1 MVMRDLSTDTYSCFD
16 FELGITAT
24 HSSMLPRIHVVF
36 LLFLLVLLNSIHCQP
51 QELPK
56 YPKDSSLFSA
66 LGAEFFLSH
75 VTAEAVSRKFARRLS
90 KPLIGNDG
98 RIYICSEKDLFA
110 FESNGS
116 NAWTIRLN
124 YTCYADMAPVYGG
137 NEKIYVAAEN
147 RVVEINLLKIGTSEP
162 NAEVVLSFQPADRE
176 GKGEI
181 IGFSV
186 STLSSSMFVNI
197 RGQGLFAYS
206 TRRQLLWSAGPVLN
220 QFGYRQGCKK
230 NVTECYFNSVPV
242 IDRCEASIYIS
253 NTEGELY
260 SLSTKS
266 PHFMWIHDLSLFGKV
281 FTVTPGNNGRV
292 YVVVPDKSILLTLD
306 VYTGNLLW
314 QGSIGPLS
322 SVNSAPAVD
331 TNGWV
336 SIGSLDGFLYS
347 FSPNGALKKFSKS
360 TAANSVIQVSPVLD
374 CSGYAL
380 YFSQNEMEGK
390 TSRTIGDY
398 TYVSAMKPRS
408 VVFTLY
414 VPETGSIYWS
424 ERYPGDFS
432 SPLAKTD
439 LDRYVL
445 DERILLAF
453 FAASKTGNPLA
464 CRSRHQKLISTCS
477 QARPKLLRLYTAKYA
492 FFLPCFRSRQHSLQL
507 KKKSFDRSIT
517 ELQTKAAE
525 EAVAN
530 NNNNNEV
537 HEKLDDLVREREGIE
552 RKLSTT
558 YSLGRDKNSSWSNS
572 NSKSLLPL
580 YDYGKTRSSSF
591 EGSKKERVTMFQ
603 TLSDTTSPSTTDGS
617 DGEDEETS
625 SDLHEDEY
633 FENMTK
639 GKGKVLV
646 DENEC
651 SSDED
656 EDEDDDDDDGVLERQ
671 LWRSPSKPAS
681 SSLVWNK
688 NGSGSLSLKR
698 RKALSSTN

>member
-16 FELGITAT
+16 FELAITAT

-56 YPKDSSLFSA
+56 YPKDSSLFS
-66 LGAEFFLSH
+66 
-75 VTAEAVSRKFARRLS
+75 AEAVSRKFARRLS

-137 NEKIYVAAEN
+137 NEK
-147 RVVEINLLKIGTSEP
+147 
-162 NAEVVLSFQPADRE
+162 
-176 GKGEI
+176 
-181 IGFSV
+181 
-186 STLSSSMFVNI
+186 
-197 RGQGLFAYS
+197 
-206 TRRQLLWSAGPVLN
+206 
-220 QFGYRQGCKK
+220 
-230 NVTECYFNSVPV
+230 
-242 IDRCEASIYIS
+242 IS

-380 YFSQNEMEGK
+380 YFSQTEMEGK

-477 QARPKLLRLYTAKYA
+477 QARPKLLRLYTGNERAI
-492 FFLPCFRSRQHSLQL
+492 FLFLLFESFILIFLAGLARFCCIFWRKKKLQSQHLGRFLDKRRSLQL

-537 HEKLDDLVREREGIE
+537 HEKLGDLVREREGIE